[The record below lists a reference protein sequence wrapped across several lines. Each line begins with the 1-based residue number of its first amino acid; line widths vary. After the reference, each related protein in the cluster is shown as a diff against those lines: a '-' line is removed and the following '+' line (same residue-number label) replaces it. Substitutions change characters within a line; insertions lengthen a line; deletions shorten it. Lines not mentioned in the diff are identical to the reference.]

1 MSGYFVQ
8 GIATSSFQGVVKMRS
23 HSIPA
28 PIENSYWVVPGK
40 LLAGEYPRTTER
52 AASI

>member
-8 GIATSSFQGVVKMRS
+8 GIATSSFQGAMKM
-23 HSIPA
+23 HSQTVPA
-28 PIENSYWVVPGK
+28 PIENSYGVVPGK